1 MLIERKSAATDVER
15 VYVRR
20 LVCSVLTFRLIL
32 STSIAALFRS
42 FTLSLVVFSISFA
55 QPRNTGVGPG
65 GNYYLVHDFQ
75 DDFQVYDESAKA
87 YIPYIAEQNA
97 SQTALS
103 VYLDIE
109 SNRHYSLL
117 ISSNQ
122 DGYLFI
128 NAALKR
134 KLRANEWEV
143 LSIDSLY
150 RAYQQRE
157 LFLTIYG
164 SAGLSGKSLIIGY
177 PKSATQKPVVL
188 RDDNLSVRPRPR
200 TIYENF
206 LVMGLLFLL
215 TSHAFLF
222 AFNQRA
228 FLRFYSLRDLFSLR
242 SEEESF
248 LISRPMSGTNLLFVL
263 NLSFVVGYLIVF
275 IQSQSLDVFASR
287 KLLLGS
293 QQMGSLVSEFF
304 LLSGGV
310 FVSLLGKYVAL
321 EIMGGLYK
329 LQDVVK
335 VQYFKILQS
344 SLLFFTVLAI
354 ILVVIAYNMP
364 TLVWEQNALLLPLLA
379 FYMARLVLIYAVIR
393 SLEPIKNLYLF
404 SYLCIVELIPLIIG
418 LRFAL

>member
-1 MLIERKSAATDVER
+1 MGERVKERKNRTLNQAFLTSF
-15 VYVRR
+15 
-20 LVCSVLTFRLIL
+20 VLF
-32 STSIAALFRS
+32 
-42 FTLSLVVFSISFA
+42 LSLVHPFTFPLVA
-55 QPRNTGVGPG
+55 QPRNMGVGPG
-65 GNYYLVHDFQ
+65 GSYYRVHDFQ
-75 DDFQVYDESAKA
+75 DDFQVYDERTKA
-87 YIPYIAEQNA
+87 YVPYIAEQDA

-103 VYLDIE
+103 LYLDIE

-117 ISSNQ
+117 IYSRQ
-122 DGYLFI
+122 EGYLFI

-134 KLRANEWEV
+134 KLRANEWQV
-143 LSIDSLY
+143 LNIDSLY
-150 RAYQQRE
+150 RTYRQRE

-164 SAGLSGKSLIIGY
+164 SAGLSGKSLFIGY

-188 RDDNLSVRPRPR
+188 RDDNLSVRPRSR

-215 TSHAFLF
+215 ASHAFLF

-263 NLSFVVGYLIVF
+263 NLSFIVGYLIVF
-275 IQSQSLDVFASR
+275 IQSRNLDVFASR
-287 KLLLGS
+287 ELLLGS
-293 QQMGSLVSEFF
+293 QQMGGLVSEFF
-304 LLSGGV
+304 LLSGGI
-310 FVSLLGKYVAL
+310 FISLLGKYAVL
-321 EIMGGLYK
+321 EVIGGLYK

-335 VQYFKILQS
+335 VQFFKILQS
-344 SLLFFTVLAI
+344 SLLFFTSLTV
-354 ILVVIAYNMP
+354 ILLVAAYNIP
-364 TLVWEQNALLLPLLA
+364 TLVWQQNALLLLLLA
-379 FYMARLVLIYAVIR
+379 FYIARLALIYVVIR

-404 SYLCIVELIPLIIG
+404 SYLCIVELIPLVIG